1 MAILISEKADFKT
14 KVVTTDNEECF
25 RMIKLSIHQDDITIN
40 LHALN
45 NNKKIKSIKQK
56 CILFLLWLNNI
67 HCMYKTFSLLCN
79 ILKVLSSGKEVRHK
93 RLHIG

>member
-1 MAILISEKADFKT
+1 MSEKVDFKT

-45 NNKKIKSIKQK
+45 NNKKNK
-56 CILFLLWLNNI
+56 I
-67 HCMYKTFSLLCN
+67 HKA
-79 ILKVLSSGKEVRHK
+79 KVYFISFMAE
-93 RLHIG
+93 